1 MSPDGFV
8 RLEHVWKRFRA
19 DRHRQLLRDEVSRV
33 RQRLRGDAA
42 ARHRWAL
49 RDVSFEVE
57 PGGSLALIGANGS
70 GKSTMLKIL
79 AGIMFP
85 TYGRLEAVGRI
96 GALIEVRAG
105 IHPDLT
111 GRENVYMYGSLL
123 GLRRS
128 EVRRRFD
135 EIVEFAELEDAIDRQ
150 VKFYSSGMGMRL
162 GFAVAAFLEPDIM
175 VVDEVLAVG
184 DATFQQRCLDR
195 MREVMAQGTTLLY
208 VSHDLATVE
217 AMCERTLW
225 LDSGITRA
233 VGDTRDVVAEYRRS
247 VGVRS
252 LAEHAGPSDITVVLV
267 RSSGPNEGPVRSNET
282 VRIHLDVSANER
294 RAARIVLG
302 ISEGSPVPIFVVQED
317 VELAA
322 GPNAVR
328 CDLGDLPLPEGNFTI
343 YVTVLDDNGRT
354 VRPWSPIGQMD
365 VEGVRLRPMPT
376 GVVRLAPIAIEAS
389 WHREG

>member
-1 MSPDGFV
+1 MSRNGHV
-8 RLEHVWKRFRA
+8 RADQVWKRFRA
-19 DRHRQLLRDEVSRV
+19 DRNRQLLRDEVSRFG
-33 RQRLRGDAA
+33 QRLRGNEAE
-42 ARHRWAL
+42 RWRWAL

-57 PGGSLALIGANGS
+57 PGASLALIGANGS

-85 TYGRLEAVGRI
+85 TYGRLEANGRI

-123 GLRRS
+123 GLKRA
-128 EVRRRFD
+128 EVRERFD
-135 EIVEFAELEDAIDRQ
+135 SIVEFAELQDAIDRQ

-217 AMCERTLW
+217 AMCEQALW
-225 LDSGITRA
+225 LDQGVTRA
-233 VGDTRDVVAEYRRS
+233 VGATRDVIAEYRRS
-247 VGVRS
+247 VGKRS
-252 LAEHAGPSDITVVLV
+252 VAEHAGPTDISIRLERACGADGGPPRSHGSIVLD
-267 RSSGPNEGPVRSNET
+267 
-282 VRIHLDVSANER
+282 LDVVANENR
-294 RAARIVLG
+294 EARLAIGV
-302 ISEGSPVPIFVVQED
+302 SEGSPVPIFVVQED
-317 VELAA
+317 LSLNSGSNRLFCEL
-322 GPNAVR
+322 NNV
-328 CDLGDLPLPEGNFTI
+328 PLPEGR
-343 YVTVLDDNGRT
+343 YVAYATVLDDSGRT
-354 VRPWSPIGQMD
+354 VRGWSPIGQIEI
-365 VEGVRLRPMPT
+365 EGVHLRSMPT
-376 GVVRLAPIAIEAS
+376 GVVRLSPIAIEAA
-389 WHREG
+389 WRRQG